1 MNIYSRNQPLAGTAI
16 AALVLCFAN
25 VPVLAATISKAEYTT
40 AKDRISAVYKEEKS
54 ACAALS
60 GNAKDICR
68 EKAKGKEKIARAE
81 VEYGYSGKAAD
92 ASKVVTVK
100 ADTAYAVAKEMCD
113 DKSGNA
119 KSVCREEAKAI
130 HTKAIADSKLVTTV
144 NEAKKDTVET
154 KTDADY
160 KVATEKCDMLAGE
173 AKSNCVIAAKVRF
186 NKT

>member
-1 MNIYSRNQPLAGTAI
+1 MNTYIRNPQLAATAI
-16 AALVLCFAN
+16 ATLALCFTTASAF
-25 VPVLAATISKAEYTT
+25 AATISKEEYAT
-40 AKDRISAVYKEEKS
+40 AKDRISAVFKADKS

-68 EKAKGKEKIARAE
+68 EQAKAKEKISRAE
-81 VEYGYSGKAAD
+81 IEYGYSGKAAD
-92 ASKVVTVK
+92 ASKVTVAK
-100 ADTAYAVAKEMCD
+100 ADGAYSIAKEMCD

-119 KSVCREEAKAI
+119 KSVCREEAKAV

-154 KTDADY
+154 KTDADF